1 METVMFFDTHAH
13 YDDEAFDTDR
23 DQLLSAL
30 PENGIG
36 LVVNPASNLA
46 SALAARA
53 LAEKYEFLYFAAG
66 IHPHEAAG
74 VDSQTLKEIKFLLG
88 HPKCVAVGEIGLDYH
103 YDFSPRETQ
112 QEIFR
117 AQMGLARQCGKKV
130 IIHEREACADCMA
143 VVNDFPDVTGVFHCF
158 SGSWETAR
166 ELLDKGWYLS
176 FGGAITFK
184 NARRA
189 VEVVEK
195 MPLERLM
202 LETDCP
208 YMAPVPHRGQR
219 NSSLYL
225 SLVAEK
231 AAQIHHITASEVE
244 TITWK
249 NAKHFFGIA

>member
-1 METVMFFDTHAH
+1 MFFDTHAH
-13 YDDEAFDTDR
+13 YDDEAFDADR
-23 DQLLSAL
+23 DRLLSSL
-30 PENGIG
+30 PENGVG
-36 LVVNPASNLA
+36 LVVNPASGLA
-46 SALAARA
+46 SALAARS
-53 LAEKYEFLYFAAG
+53 LAEKYDFLYFAAG
-66 IHPHEAAG
+66 VHPHEATGADVG
-74 VDSQTLKEIKFLLG
+74 TLKETEALLE

-112 QEIFR
+112 KEIFR
-117 AQMGLARQCGKKV
+117 AQMELALRCGKMV
-130 IIHEREACADCMA
+130 IIHEREACADCMS

-166 ELLDKGWYLS
+166 ELLDRGWYLS

-189 VEVVEK
+189 LEVIEK

-225 SLVAEK
+225 PLVAEK
-231 AAQIHHITASEVE
+231 VAQIRRSSASEVE
-244 TITWK
+244 AAAWE
-249 NAKHFFGIA
+249 NAKLFFGIA